1 MPLSKARNRERM
13 RLIRLHARE
22 VQPKVGLVQPKVG
35 LVQPKVIPK
44 LPWYAGARDH
54 FGEVKSHYYA
64 EQFFSSLFQG

>member
-13 RLIRLHARE
+13 KLIRLHARE
-22 VQPKVGLVQPKVG
+22 MQPKVG

-44 LPWYAGARDH
+44 LPWYAGASDH

-64 EQFFSSLFQG
+64 EQFFSNLFQGVS